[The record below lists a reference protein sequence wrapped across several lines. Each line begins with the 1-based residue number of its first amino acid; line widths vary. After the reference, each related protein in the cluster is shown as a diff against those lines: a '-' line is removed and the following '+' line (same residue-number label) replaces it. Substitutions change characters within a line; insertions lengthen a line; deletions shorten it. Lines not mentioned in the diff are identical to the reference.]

1 MTKILCNL
9 NYVKVNNNTI
19 LPIEGQNM
27 SKKDSWRQNMITCLY
42 SVILL
47 SSREIYSNHNTVL
60 QISHLL
66 HRQHQ
71 SDRPVGEVDIL
82 MQFIFLYFGLMRLIW
97 DCL

>member
-1 MTKILCNL
+1 
-9 NYVKVNNNTI
+9 
-19 LPIEGQNM
+19 M

-60 QISHLL
+60 QISA
-66 HRQHQ
+66 
-71 SDRPVGEVDIL
+71 SDKSSPASSTPKWQTSWWGGHINAID
-82 MQFIFLYFGLMRLIW
+82 FLYFDLMRLIW